1 MSRMP
6 PLRAALPGLALLLLA
21 AAPGGPARDHSAPS
35 YRAPLPRAPL
45 FVRPCAGAPPLAAP
59 ADSVRQLNVAIVLAT
74 NSFNKVLTPADVERV
89 HEEVAEFYAF
99 YQLHGAGKVDFRFS
113 LIQVDR
119 PLARREIAEVSPGR
133 YYLSRDN
140 LEAEL
145 AARGFRGRFDEV
157 ITLHAWS
164 NANPDRALQAYGGGA
179 VGPDGQFLGDAGFN
193 SIPVMGR
200 DPNTIGQVLIHEVL
214 HNVDDMFSR
223 SGMPDGFFNAD
234 EMSRN
239 MAQLLRERPGA
250 FLPRFSD
257 AEMLAF
263 ADRERQ
269 GREGYPWALQLVYYG
284 WMLERTPKAAWDR
297 LRYGRMV
304 PAARPAVRPLYA
316 EIFTSVANDSTY
328 LPVLAPAGS
337 VLTADGG
344 RLTALNRRLTA
355 RTYDQTD
362 FDGTVIYRG
371 GFYAAWV
378 PLARGASGDSVA
390 VAIRG
395 STPAQAPTSEAGRGR
410 GGRPAAVPPAGVVTA
425 SALVVRQ
432 HVASV
437 VAEPLLVRY
446 VDRGEEGDIPA
457 RVLQDRLGGDGPP
470 VNGARLTVSGPPV
483 PGARSTVSGPPDLLA
498 LGTHDVTLSA
508 EAPGWYVHPTAVR
521 VVARRG
527 WRVSDDGPLT
537 VSLGSPLTV
546 NAFVREDRGRDD
558 VSVTATIE
566 GRRVPLSRTGDGR
579 YSVTVP
585 GDIAPGLHWAFLSA
599 AAPSGEV
606 VTDSVRVYVRP
617 AGWIRPP
624 ATFARGADGLVPVV
638 VQVESRMGEDVRGAH
653 LPLVA
658 IVGDAVAPLGEA
670 DSAGTYTGAV
680 RAPAGANRVILAS
693 LLGDIQRRVV
703 EIAPAPAQRAT
714 APGAANPAP
723 AAPAAG
729 APAPP
734 LPTYAA
740 AIRFEHPPTVDGD
753 LADWPATAA
762 QPVVLGPPP
771 QSYLLTDSSV
781 YHGASDLSARL
792 RFGWDDSTLY
802 FAGEITDDS
811 VTSGD
816 AWDTDRVNF
825 VFDMKHD
832 TSPLT
837 YASANPPLN
846 EWQDD
851 DYWVFFRYGQTV
863 IRRFGKVNADPIPG
877 ARLATRRTAAG
888 WAYEAAI
895 PRAALPGYVPFVGQA
910 AGLQVFVTDGD
921 GERTATEL
929 MWSAKWPY
937 TADGIEWRL
946 AELAT
951 LLFVDA
957 PLP

>member
-1 MSRMP
+1 MPRMP
-6 PLRAALPGLALLLLA
+6 SLRAALPGLALLLLA
-21 AAPGGPARDHSAPS
+21 AAPGGARPERGTTVRWYAGPTVAP
-35 YRAPLPRAPL
+35 
-45 FVRPCAGAPPLAAP
+45 
-59 ADSVRQLNVAIVLAT
+59 DSVRQLNVAIALVT

-113 LIQVDR
+113 LIQIDR
-119 PLARREIAEVSPGR
+119 PIARSEIAEVSPGR
-133 YYLSRDN
+133 YYLSREN

-145 AARGFRGRFDEV
+145 AARGFRGKFDEV
-157 ITLHAWS
+157 IALHAWS

-179 VGPDGQFLGDAGFN
+179 IGPDGQFLGDAGFN

-223 SGMPDGFFNAD
+223 SGMPDDFFNAD

-239 MAQLLRERPGA
+239 MAQLLRERPGV
-250 FLPRFSD
+250 FLPRYSD

-304 PAARPAVRPLYA
+304 AGAPPAVRPLYA
-316 EIFTSVANDSTY
+316 EIFTSSANDSTY
-328 LPVLAPAGS
+328 VPVLAPAGAS
-337 VLTADGG
+337 LTASG
-344 RLTALNRRLTA
+344 RRLTA
-355 RTYDQTD
+355 RTYEQTD

-371 GFYAAWV
+371 GFYAVWV
-378 PLARGASGDSVA
+378 PVAGQGASGGDTIA

-395 STPAQAPTSEAGRGR
+395 TAPTGAR
-410 GGRPAAVPPAGVVTA
+410 AVET
-425 SALVVRQ
+425 SAPVVRQ
-432 HVASV
+432 RVASV

-446 VDRGEEGDIPA
+446 VDQGAAGDIPA
-457 RVLQDRLGGDGPP
+457 RVLQDRLGGEGPTI
-470 VNGARLTVSGPPV
+470 NGARFTVSG
-483 PGARSTVSGPPDLLA
+483 SPDLLS

-527 WRVSDDGPLT
+527 WRISDDGPLT

-558 VSVTATIE
+558 LRVSAQIE
-566 GRRVPLSRTGDGR
+566 GRSVPLARTGDGR

-585 GDIAPGLHWAFLSA
+585 GDLAPGLHWAQLA
-599 AAPSGEV
+599 ATAPTGEV

-624 ATFARGADGLVPVV
+624 ATFARGADGAIPVA
-638 VQVESRMGEDVRGAH
+638 VQVASRMGVDVRGAH

-658 IVGDAVAPLGEA
+658 IVGDAVAPLAEA
-670 DSAGTYTGAV
+670 DSAGTYTGSV
-680 RAPAGANRVILAS
+680 RAGAAASRVILAS
-693 LLGDIQRRVV
+693 LVGDLQRRVV
-703 EIAPAPAQRAT
+703 EIAPAGARA
-714 APGAANPAP
+714 GAATGTPAGATPAP
-723 AAPAAG
+723 V
-729 APAPP
+729 

-740 AIRFEHPPTVDGD
+740 AIRLEHPPAVDGD

-762 QPVVLGPPP
+762 QPVVLGPHNF
-771 QSYLLTDSSV
+771 LLTDSSV
-781 YHGASDLSARL
+781 YHGAQDLSARL

-802 FAGEITDDS
+802 ASGEITDDS

-837 YASANPPLN
+837 YTTANPPLN
-846 EWQDD
+846 DWQED
-851 DYWVFFRYGQTV
+851 DYWVFFRFGQAV
-863 IRRFGKVNADPIPG
+863 IRRFGRVNADPIPG
-877 ARLATRRTAAG
+877 ARLATRRTATG

-895 PRAALPGYVPFVGQA
+895 PRAALPGYVPFVGQV

-921 GERTATEL
+921 GDRTATEL

>member
-1 MSRMP
+1 MPRMP
-6 PLRAALPGLALLLLA
+6 SLRAALPGLALLLLGA
-21 AAPGGPARDHSAPS
+21 TSG
-35 YRAPLPRAPL
+35 
-45 FVRPCAGAPPLAAP
+45 GAPPPCPCAPVRLCPCASVPLCPCAPVP
-59 ADSVRQLNVAIVLAT
+59 ADSVRQLQVAIALVT
-74 NSFNKVLTPADVERV
+74 NSFNKVLTPAEVERV

-113 LIQVDR
+113 LIQIDR
-119 PLARREIAEVSPGR
+119 PIARREIAEVSPGR
-133 YYLSRDN
+133 YYLSREN

-145 AARGFRGRFDEV
+145 AARGFRGKFDEV
-157 ITLHAWS
+157 IALHAWS

-223 SGMPDGFFNAD
+223 SGLPDDFFNAD

-239 MAQLLRERPGA
+239 MPQLLRERPGG
-250 FLPRFSD
+250 FLPHYSD

-304 PAARPAVRPLYA
+304 PGTPPAVRPLYA
-316 EIFTSVANDSTY
+316 EIFTSAANDSTY
-328 LPVLAPAGS
+328 IPVLAPAGA
-337 VLTADGG
+337 VLTADG
-344 RLTALNRRLTA
+344 RRLTA
-355 RTYDQTD
+355 RSYEQTD

-371 GFYAAWV
+371 GFYARWV
-378 PLARGASGDSVA
+378 PVTRGGDTVG

-395 STPAQAPTSEAGRGR
+395 TALADVSGVAGAGNRVAAR
-410 GGRPAAVPPAGVVTA
+410 RSAAEAAVGAVAT

-432 HVASV
+432 RVASV

-446 VDRGEEGDIPA
+446 VDRGEGGEIPSQ
-457 RVLQDRLGGDGPP
+457 VLQDKLGGDGPA
-470 VNGARLTVSGPPV
+470 VSGARVNITG
-483 PGARSTVSGPPDLLA
+483 GADLLS

-508 EAPGWYVHPTAVR
+508 EAPGWYVHPTALR

-527 WRVSDDGPLT
+527 WRITDDGPLT
-537 VSLGSPLTV
+537 VSLGSPLAV

-558 VSVTATIE
+558 LRVAATIE
-566 GRRVPLSRTGDGR
+566 GRSVPLARTGDGR

-585 GDIAPGLHWAFLSA
+585 FDLAPGLHWARLA
-599 AAPSGEV
+599 ATASTGEV
-606 VTDSVRVYVRP
+606 VTDSLRVYVRP

-624 ATFARGADGLVPVV
+624 ATFARGADGVIPVA
-638 VQVESRMGEDVRGAH
+638 VQVASRMGVDVRGAH

-658 IVGDAVAPLGEA
+658 IVGDAVAPLAEA
-670 DSAGTYTGAV
+670 DSAGTYAGSV
-680 RAPAGANRVILAS
+680 RAGAAERRVILAS
-693 LLGDIQRRVV
+693 LVGDLQRRVV
-703 EIAPAPAQRAT
+703 EIAPAAGQA
-714 APGAANPAP
+714 APRSLLPAP
-723 AAPAAG
+723 ALPPYSAAVRLVRPPA
-729 APAPP
+729 
-734 LPTYAA
+734 
-740 AIRFEHPPTVDGD
+740 IDGD

-762 QPVVLGPPP
+762 LPVVLGPGNF
-771 QSYLLTDSSV
+771 LLTDTSV
-781 YHGASDLSARL
+781 YHGAQDLSARL

-802 FAGEITDDS
+802 AAGEITDDS

-816 AWDTDRVNF
+816 AWDVDRVNF

-837 YASANPPLN
+837 YTSANPPLGD
-846 EWQDD
+846 WQDD
-851 DYWVFFRYGQTV
+851 DYWVFFRNGQAV

-877 ARLATRRTAAG
+877 ARLATRRTATG
-888 WAYEAAI
+888 WAYEAEI
-895 PRAALPGYVPFVGQA
+895 PRAALPGYVPFVGQV

-921 GERTATEL
+921 GDRTATEL